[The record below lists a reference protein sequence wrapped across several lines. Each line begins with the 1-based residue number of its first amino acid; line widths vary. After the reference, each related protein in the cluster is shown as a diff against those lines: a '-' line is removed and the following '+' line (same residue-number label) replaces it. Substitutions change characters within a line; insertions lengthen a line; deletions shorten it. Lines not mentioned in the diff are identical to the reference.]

1 MNVLASQAD
10 PRSRGIFFLL
20 VAIFATGCFPLP
32 YAKAIQSITPMVAV
46 VGIFCWALFF
56 SIPGAWH
63 LRRKA
68 NFRPKNIIVII
79 AVACLGVVA
88 NYSICQAIAGS
99 SATMFNVI
107 SRVEIIIAMI
117 LGWVFL
123 YEPVGLRIW
132 MAVAVVLSGIVLMR
146 GDTLAINLED
156 WEAVLW
162 ALCTAGCF
170 ASIQVLSKSI
180 IHEVDPQVLNV
191 LRLSLAVLI
200 LLTLPGLA
208 VEVSM
213 LTLEGWTWL
222 GMAAFFGP
230 FLGRITYTYSLRYFT
245 IAKAMTA
252 ITFSPVL
259 TLIFEFLIFGR
270 MLSTF
275 ELIGGAL
282 VITGILIAFRQ
293 AGTSN

>member
-1 MNVLASQAD
+1 MLATQAD
-10 PRSRGIFFLL
+10 PRNRGMFFLVL
-20 VAIFATGCFPLP
+20 TIFAHGCFPLP
-32 YAKAIQSITPMVAV
+32 YAKAMQSIQPMVAV
-46 VGIFCWALFF
+46 VGIFCFALLF

-63 LRRKA
+63 LRGKF
-68 NFRPKNIIVII
+68 NFRLKNIAVIT
-79 AVACLGVVA
+79 AVALLGTLA
-88 NYSICQAIAGS
+88 NYSICQAIVGS

-107 SRVEIIIAMI
+107 SRAEIIIAMI
-117 LGWVFL
+117 LGWVYL
-123 YEPVGLRIW
+123 HEHVGLRVWI
-132 MAVAVVLSGIVLMR
+132 AVAVVLSGILLMR
-146 GDTLAINLED
+146 GDTLTFNLSD
-156 WEAVLW
+156 WETVLW

-170 ASIQVLSKSI
+170 AAVQVLSKLI

-191 LRLSLAVLI
+191 LRLSLAVLV

-230 FLGRITYTYSLRYFT
+230 YLGRITYTYSLRYFT

-252 ITFSPVL
+252 VTFSPVL

-270 MLSTF
+270 ILSTF

>member
-1 MNVLASQAD
+1 M
-10 PRSRGIFFLL
+10 FFLL
-20 VAIFATGCFPLP
+20 VAILLQVASPTLRQGNAVDHTDGSRCWYSAGRCSSQSLVPGI
-32 YAKAIQSITPMVAV
+32 YAEKRISD
-46 VGIFCWALFF
+46 
-56 SIPGAWH
+56 
-63 LRRKA
+63 RKHHCDYCCG
-68 NFRPKNIIVII
+68 F
-79 AVACLGVVA
+79 LGVMA
-88 NYSICQAIAGS
+88 DYSICQAIAGS

-123 YEPVGLRIW
+123 HEPVDLRIW

-146 GDTLAINLED
+146 GDTLTINLED

-230 FLGRITYTYSLRYFT
+230 FLGRIAYTYSLRYFT

-282 VITGILIAFRQ
+282 VITGILIVFRQ
-293 AGTSN
+293 TGTSN

>member
-1 MNVLASQAD
+1 M
-10 PRSRGIFFLL
+10 FFLL

-32 YAKAIQSITPMVAV
+32 YAKAMQSITPMVAV
-46 VGIFCWALFF
+46 VGIFFWALLF

-79 AVACLGVVA
+79 AVAFLGVVA

-123 YEPVGLRIW
+123 HEPVGLRVW
-132 MAVAVVLSGIVLMR
+132 MAVAVVLSGILLMR
-146 GDTLAINLED
+146 NTLTINLDD

-208 VEVSM
+208 VEVSL
-213 LTLEGWTWL
+213 LTLEGWVWL

-230 FLGRITYTYSLRYFT
+230 FLGRMAYTYSLRYFT

-270 MLSTF
+270 MLSAF
-275 ELIGGAL
+275 ELTGGAL
-282 VITGILIAFRQ
+282 VMIGILIAFRQ
-293 AGTSN
+293 TGTSH

>member
-1 MNVLASQAD
+1 MLAVQAD
-10 PRSRGIFFLL
+10 PRNRGMLFLL

-32 YAKAIQSITPMVAV
+32 YAKAMQSITPMVAV
-46 VGIFCWALFF
+46 VGIFCWALLF

-68 NFRPKNIIVII
+68 NFRPKNIIVIT
-79 AVACLGVVA
+79 AVAFLGVVA
-88 NYSICQAIAGS
+88 NYSICQAIVGS

-123 YEPVGLRIW
+123 HEPVGLRVW
-132 MAVAVVLSGIVLMR
+132 MAVAVVLSGILLMR
-146 GDTLAINLED
+146 NTLTINLDD

-230 FLGRITYTYSLRYFT
+230 FLGRINYTYSLRYFT

-270 MLSTF
+270 MLSAF
-275 ELIGGAL
+275 ELTGGAL

-293 AGTSN
+293 TGTSN